1 MNQFYCQAPS
11 LVATQCKAF
20 VFEFP
25 SSNLKQNTGLVPFAL
40 VALFLGRRRAN
51 YFLFILSICFSYT
64 MSDPDRKYIQ
74 KKTPKNE
81 SVVAIVFPF
90 L

>member
-40 VALFLGRRRAN
+40 VALFLGRWRAN

-64 MSDPDRKYIQ
+64 MSDPDRKYMQ
-74 KKTPKNE
+74 KKPKNE
-81 SVVAIVFPF
+81 SVVAIVFLF